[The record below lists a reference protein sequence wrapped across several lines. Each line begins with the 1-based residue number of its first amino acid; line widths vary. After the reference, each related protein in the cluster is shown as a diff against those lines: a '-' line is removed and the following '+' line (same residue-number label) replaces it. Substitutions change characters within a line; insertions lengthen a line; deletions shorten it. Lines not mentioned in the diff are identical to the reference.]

1 MQKTVVLTRRDVED
15 LLPMRECIEVMERAL
30 RELATGRAFQPLRT
44 VSRTSDAVGLLG
56 LMPAWRGGEEP
67 LWSLKEIC
75 VFPDNPSRGLDTHLG
90 AVLLHSGRTGELLA
104 IVNAAAITAIRTA
117 AVTAVAT
124 RILARTGARTLAI
137 IGTGAQARSHVA
149 ALACERDLA
158 RVVIA
163 GRTRERATALATEL
177 QPKYEFPIEP
187 AASIEDAVRAA
198 EIVVTVTSSAEP
210 VLRREWIRDGAH
222 VNLVGSSVK
231 HAREA
236 DGPTIAAARLYV
248 DRRES
253 CVNESGD
260 YLMALREGAITPDH
274 IVAEIGEVLRDPA
287 KGRRDDREIT
297 IFKSLGLGIEDLAAA
312 AHAYAKASAR
322 GVGSRIEFD
331 R

>member
-1 MQKTVVLTRRDVED
+1 
-15 LLPMRECIEVMERAL
+15 
-30 RELATGRAFQPLRT
+30 
-44 VSRTSDAVGLLG
+44 
-56 LMPAWRGGEEP
+56 
-67 LWSLKEIC
+67 
-75 VFPDNPSRGLDTHLG
+75 
-90 AVLLHSGRTGELLA
+90 
-104 IVNAAAITAIRTA
+104 
-117 AVTAVAT
+117 
-124 RILARTGARTLAI
+124 
-137 IGTGAQARSHVA
+137 
-149 ALACERDLA
+149 
-158 RVVIA
+158 
-163 GRTRERATALATEL
+163 
-177 QPKYEFPIEP
+177 
-187 AASIEDAVRAA
+187 
-198 EIVVTVTSSAEP
+198 
-210 VLRREWIRDGAH
+210 
-222 VNLVGSSVK
+222 VGSSVK

>member
-137 IGTGAQARSHVA
+137 IGT
-149 ALACERDLA
+149 
-158 RVVIA
+158 
-163 GRTRERATALATEL
+163 
-177 QPKYEFPIEP
+177 
-187 AASIEDAVRAA
+187 
-198 EIVVTVTSSAEP
+198 
-210 VLRREWIRDGAH
+210 
-222 VNLVGSSVK
+222 
-231 HAREA
+231 
-236 DGPTIAAARLYV
+236 
-248 DRRES
+248 
-253 CVNESGD
+253 
-260 YLMALREGAITPDH
+260 
-274 IVAEIGEVLRDPA
+274 
-287 KGRRDDREIT
+287 
-297 IFKSLGLGIEDLAAA
+297 
-312 AHAYAKASAR
+312 
-322 GVGSRIEFD
+322 
-331 R
+331 